1 MKVGLYSITY
11 SGTWYKGEFLSIKE
25 MIRKAKALGYEGV
38 EIDLK
43 RPHGFPLDLD
53 EKARTEI
60 REFAE
65 SEGIDYIDE
74 QAPYALEYMRKL
86 IQSA

>member
-1 MKVGLYSITY
+1 MMKLGLYSITY

-25 MIRKAKALGYEGV
+25 MIRKAKALGYEGI

-60 REFAE
+60 REFK
-65 SEGIDYIDE
+65 E
-74 QAPYALEYMRKL
+74 QVLFMILVFMLCTRL
-86 IQSA
+86 RGF